1 MIPIREPILHPIAIA
16 TLRPTQI
23 TVGMRE
29 VKAKRWE
36 WRAKKDK
43 KAAEFLGRHM
53 IPVIWGPKE
62 RYYVIDHHHLARALH
77 DEGVQ
82 DVLVTVVADL
92 RGLEPD
98 AFWFV
103 MENRNW
109 THAFDARGRRCD
121 YADMPKSVAD
131 LVDDPF
137 RSLAGELRVL
147 GGYAKDTTPFSEFLW
162 ADFLRRRLKRKLLE
176 RDFERGLKEAMKLAK
191 SKDAEY
197 LPGWCGPVEG

>member
-1 MIPIREPILHPIAIA
+1 MVPIREPILHPIAIDA
-16 TLRPTQI
+16 LRPTQV

-29 VKAKRWE
+29 VEAKRRE
-36 WRAKKDK
+36 WRAKEET
-43 KAAEFLGRHM
+43 KAREFLGRHM

-77 DEGVQ
+77 DEGVKEI
-82 DVLVTVVADL
+82 LVTVMADL
-92 RGLEPD
+92 RRLESG

-109 THAFDARGRRCD
+109 THAFDAKGRRCD
-121 YADMPKSVAD
+121 YADIPKSVAD

-137 RSLAGELRVL
+137 RSLAGELRVG

-176 RDFERGLKEAMKLAK
+176 RNFDRALEEAKRLAR

-197 LPGWCGPVEG
+197 LPGWCGPVA